1 MVICQ
6 SFSERENSYV
16 AKRYL
21 KRKIFYPIS
30 SDLEALGLG
39 IYQANFVNSTHQTSQ
54 ALVIQDF
61 RCLRKSNFRQS
72 RSLIFPFYPIARVR
86 WCYTRSELITVCNF
100 HSVRWYF
107 PWIEN
112 YGYGFGYGSDYVL
125 RLQKASGISLV
136 NLSSS
141 FKHGWS
147 KDGRIQWTETS
158 FPDDVRRMKR
168 MINNEDNDDE

>member
-1 MVICQ
+1 MLQ
-6 SFSERENSYV
+6 KDTWKGRFSIQFHRTWKLLVLGYTRQILSTLLIKQV
-16 AKRYL
+16 KRCWF
-21 KRKIFYPIS
+21 KI
-30 SDLEALGLG
+30 SDVWE
-39 IYQANFVNSTHQTSQ
+39 
-54 ALVIQDF
+54 
-61 RCLRKSNFRQS
+61 KSNFRQS
-72 RSLIFPFYPIARVR
+72 RSLIFPSYPIARVR

>member
-1 MVICQ
+1 MRINAKLWSVFTLLPALMFICQ

-72 RSLIFPFYPIARVR
+72 RSLIFPSYPIARVR

-100 HSVRWYF
+100 HSGSMVLSLDWKL
-107 PWIEN
+107 WIWIWLWIGICVKAAE
-112 YGYGFGYGSDYVL
+112 SL
-125 RLQKASGISLV
+125 R
-136 NLSSS
+136 NS
-141 FKHGWS
+141 FS
-147 KDGRIQWTETS
+147 QLI
-158 FPDDVRRMKR
+158 F
-168 MINNEDNDDE
+168 IL